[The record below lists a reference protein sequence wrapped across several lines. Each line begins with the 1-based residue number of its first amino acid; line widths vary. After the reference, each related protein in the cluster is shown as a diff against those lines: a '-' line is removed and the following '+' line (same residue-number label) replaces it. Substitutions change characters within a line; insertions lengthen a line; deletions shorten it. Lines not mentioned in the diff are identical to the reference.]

1 MAGLYIHIPFCKSK
15 CIYCDFYSMT
25 RLSAIEEVVNGI
37 IREFESRK
45 YEINEP
51 FTTIYIGGG
60 TPSVV
65 PCDILLPLIEALPL
79 DCVKEFT
86 IEANPDNITHELV
99 AKWKQAGIN
108 RVSLGVQTLD
118 DKVLKSIG
126 RRHNGRQAIE
136 AIKMIAEGGINN
148 ISADL
153 IYGLPGISHNRWE
166 QDLDAILTTPITHL
180 SAYSLTYTEGTMLYK
195 MWQQNR
201 VSPLSDEETELRFNT
216 LRNMTAAAGFEHYEI
231 SNFAKSGYQSQ
242 HNSTYWEPTGK
253 WLGLGP
259 SAHSF
264 DGVTRRIDIPDIS
277 EWLSALPRPYT
288 IDEETDL
295 DRVNDI
301 IVTTLRTA
309 KGLNLNDIPERYRH
323 RVLES
328 ASRHIASGAITRNS
342 DNLRIEQSRWLIS
355 DAYIRDLIIL

>member
-1 MAGLYIHIPFCKSK
+1 M
-15 CIYCDFYSMT
+15 
-25 RLSAIEEVVNGI
+25 
-37 IREFESRK
+37 EFESRK
-45 YEINEP
+45 DEIDEA

-65 PCDILLPLIEALPL
+65 PVDILLPLIESLPTES
-79 DCVKEFT
+79 VREFT
-86 IEANPDNITHELV
+86 IEANPDNITPELV
-99 AKWKQAGIN
+99 ARWKQADIN

-153 IYGLPGISHNRWE
+153 IYGLPGISQNRWE
-166 QDLDAILTTPITHL
+166 QDLDAILSTPVTHL
-180 SAYSLTYTEGTMLYK
+180 SAYSLTYTEGTMLHK

-201 VSPLSDEETELRFNT
+201 ITPLSDEETELRFNT

-231 SNFAKSGYQSQ
+231 SNFAKKGYKSQ
-242 HNSTYWEPTGK
+242 HNSTYWMPEGK

-264 DGVTRRIDIPDIS
+264 DGTTRRIDIPDTS
-277 EWLSALPRPYT
+277 EWLSRLPNPYT

-309 KGLNLNDIPERYRH
+309 NGLNLNDIPEKYRH

-328 ASRHIASGAITRNS
+328 ASRHIASGAITKNFE
-342 DNLRIEQSRWLIS
+342 NLRIEQSLWLIS
-355 DAYIRDLIIL
+355 DAFIRDLIIL

>member
-1 MAGLYIHIPFCKSK
+1 M
-15 CIYCDFYSMT
+15 
-25 RLSAIEEVVNGI
+25 
-37 IREFESRK
+37 EFESRK
-45 YEINEP
+45 DEIDEA

-65 PCDILLPLIEALPL
+65 PVDILLPLIESLPTES
-79 DCVKEFT
+79 VREFT
-86 IEANPDNITHELV
+86 IEANPDNITPELV
-99 AKWKQAGIN
+99 ARWKQAGIN
-108 RVSLGVQTLD
+108 RVSLGIQTLD

-153 IYGLPGISHNRWE
+153 IYGLPGISQNRWE
-166 QDLDAILTTPITHL
+166 QDLDAILSTPVTHL

-201 VSPLSDEETELRFNT
+201 ITPLSDEETELRFNT

-231 SNFAKSGYQSQ
+231 SNFAKKGYKSQ
-242 HNSTYWEPTGK
+242 HNSTYWMPEGK
-253 WLGLGP
+253 WLGIGP

-264 DGVTRRIDIPDIS
+264 DGAIRRIDIPDIT
-277 EWLSALPRPYT
+277 EWLSRLPQPYT

-309 KGLNLNDIPERYRH
+309 NGLNLNDIPERYRN

-328 ASRHIASGAITRNS
+328 AGRHISSGAIIHES

-355 DAYIRDLIIL
+355 DAFIRDLIIL

>member
-1 MAGLYIHIPFCKSK
+1 
-15 CIYCDFYSMT
+15 MT
-25 RLSAIEEVVNGI
+25 RLSAMEDVVKGI
-37 IREFESRK
+37 MQEFEYRK
-45 YEINEP
+45 DEINEP
-51 FTTIYIGGG
+51 FTTVYIGGG

-65 PCDILLPLIEALPL
+65 PVDILMPLIESLPL
-79 DCVKEFT
+79 DHVREFT
-86 IEANPDNITHELV
+86 IEANPDNISPELV
-99 AKWKQAGIN
+99 SQWKRAGIN

-126 RRHNGRQAIE
+126 RRHNGRQAID

-153 IYGLPGISHNRWE
+153 IYGLPGISQNRWE
-166 QDLDAILTTPITHL
+166 QDLDAILNTSITHL
-180 SAYSLTYTEGTMLYK
+180 SAYSLTFTEGTMLYK

-216 LRNMTAAAGFEHYEI
+216 LRIMTDAAGFEHYEI
-231 SNFAKSGYQSQ
+231 SNFAKSGFQSQ
-242 HNSTYWEPTGK
+242 HNSTYWKPCGK

-264 DGVTRRIDIPDIS
+264 DGATRRIDIPDIS

-288 IDEETDL
+288 IDEESDL
-295 DRVNDI
+295 DRINDI

-309 KGLNLNDIPERYRH
+309 NGLNLNDIPAEH
-323 RVLES
+323 RLKVLES
-328 ASRHIASGAITRNS
+328 ASRHIESGAITKNS
-342 DNLRIEQSRWLIS
+342 DILKIEQSHWLIS
-355 DAYIRDLIIL
+355 DSYIRDLIIL

>member
-1 MAGLYIHIPFCKSK
+1 
-15 CIYCDFYSMT
+15 MT
-25 RLSAIEEVVNGI
+25 RLSAMEEVVNGI
-37 IREFESRK
+37 IMEFESRK
-45 YEINEP
+45 DEIDEA

-65 PCDILLPLIEALPL
+65 PVDILLPLIESLPTES
-79 DCVKEFT
+79 VREFT
-86 IEANPDNITHELV
+86 IEANPDNITPELV
-99 AKWKQAGIN
+99 ARWKQADIN

-153 IYGLPGISHNRWE
+153 IYGLPGISQNRWE
-166 QDLDAILTTPITHL
+166 QDLDAILSTPVTHL
-180 SAYSLTYTEGTMLYK
+180 SAYSLTYTEGTMLHK

-201 VSPLSDEETELRFNT
+201 ITPLSDEETELRFNT

-231 SNFAKSGYQSQ
+231 SNFAKKGYKSQ
-242 HNSTYWEPTGK
+242 HNSTYWMPEGK

-264 DGVTRRIDIPDIS
+264 DGTTRRIDIPDTS
-277 EWLSALPRPYT
+277 EWLSRLPNPYT
-288 IDEETDL
+288 IDEET
-295 DRVNDI
+295 
-301 IVTTLRTA
+301 
-309 KGLNLNDIPERYRH
+309 
-323 RVLES
+323 
-328 ASRHIASGAITRNS
+328 
-342 DNLRIEQSRWLIS
+342 
-355 DAYIRDLIIL
+355 

>member
-1 MAGLYIHIPFCKSK
+1 M
-15 CIYCDFYSMT
+15 
-25 RLSAIEEVVNGI
+25 
-37 IREFESRK
+37 EFESRK
-45 YEINEP
+45 DEIVET

-65 PCDILLPLIEALPL
+65 PVDILLPLIESLPTES
-79 DCVKEFT
+79 VREFT
-86 IEANPDNITHELV
+86 IEANPDNITPELV
-99 AKWKQAGIN
+99 ARWKQAGIN

-153 IYGLPGISHNRWE
+153 IYGLPGISQNRWE
-166 QDLDAILTTPITHL
+166 QDLDAILSTPVTHL

-195 MWQQNR
+195 LWQQNR
-201 VSPLSDEETELRFNT
+201 ITPLSDEGTELRFNT

-231 SNFAKSGYQSQ
+231 SNFAKKGYKSQ
-242 HNSTYWEPTGK
+242 HNSTYWMPEGK

-264 DGVTRRIDIPDIS
+264 DGTTRRIDIPDTS
-277 EWLSALPRPYT
+277 EWLSRLPHPYT

-309 KGLNLNDIPERYRH
+309 NGLNLNDIPEKYRH

-328 ASRHIASGAITRNS
+328 ASRHIASGAITKNFE
-342 DNLRIEQSRWLIS
+342 NLRIEQSLWLIS
-355 DAYIRDLIIL
+355 DAFIRDLIIL